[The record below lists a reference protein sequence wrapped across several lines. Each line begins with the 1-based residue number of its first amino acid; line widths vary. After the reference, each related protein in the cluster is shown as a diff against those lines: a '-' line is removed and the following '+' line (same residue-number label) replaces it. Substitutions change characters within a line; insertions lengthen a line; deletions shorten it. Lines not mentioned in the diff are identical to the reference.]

1 MSTASEG
8 LESRTYWKRCSSCK
22 KDIGFSTVYWVCS
35 VSTCTRKRTG
45 MAFCSVACWEM
56 HLPMM
61 RHREAYAVE
70 ERSPKKD
77 AWLRQQR
84 EEQRSTSSSTGS
96 TGTAQPAASASSSS
110 GAASAGGVRRRV
122 PVSAPAS
129 ARDDEIDRD
138 ILIVV
143 SKLKKYIRARSGMN
157 TSESVMPVLSDHVRA
172 ICDAAIRTAAEDG
185 RKTVLDRDL
194 PAVRRES

>member
-22 KDIGFSTVYWVCS
+22 KDIEFSTVYWVCS

-77 AWLRQQR
+77 AWLREQR
-84 EEQRSTSSSTGS
+84 EEQRSTSSSA
-96 TGTAQPAASASSSS
+96 AQPTASASGSSS
-110 GAASAGGVRRRV
+110 AASVGGVRRRV

-129 ARDDEIDRD
+129 ARDDEPDRD

-157 TSESVMPVLSDHVRA
+157 TSESVMSVLSDHVRA

-194 PAVRRES
+194 PPVRRES